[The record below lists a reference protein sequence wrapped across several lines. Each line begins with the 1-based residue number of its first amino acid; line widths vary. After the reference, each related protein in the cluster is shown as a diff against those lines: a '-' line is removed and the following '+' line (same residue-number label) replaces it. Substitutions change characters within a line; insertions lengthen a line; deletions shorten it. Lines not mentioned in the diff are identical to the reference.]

1 MLASIWAPKKVN
13 SSGVGYATFRCAAPF
28 IRDRR
33 RPKASWSQAIEADGP
48 AAENGF
54 QTGDVILN
62 VGGKAVSNTADLREA
77 PTEARAKRSTTS
89 SCERGQEMR
98 QSSSRFRAATH
109 RQGRAL

>member
-54 QTGDVILN
+54 PTGDVILN
-62 VGGKAVSNTADLREA
+62 VDGKAVHRGAGQTKYDILM
-77 PTEARAKRSTTS
+77 RAGTRDATKFVALP
-89 SCERGQEMR
+89 RGH
-98 QSSSRFRAATH
+98 A
-109 RQGRAL
+109 